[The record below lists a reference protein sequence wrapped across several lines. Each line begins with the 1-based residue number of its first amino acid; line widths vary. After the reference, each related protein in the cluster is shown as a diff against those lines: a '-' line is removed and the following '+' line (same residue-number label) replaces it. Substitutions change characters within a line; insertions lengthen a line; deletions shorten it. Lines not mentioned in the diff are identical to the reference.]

1 MKDCLVRTNFW
12 GYVITEISF
21 FLISS
26 AYMACI
32 QGEEIEILD
41 TSEKRN
47 KTFTSNNTKKSNSW
61 DASNRIVSKP
71 LPL

>member
-1 MKDCLVRTNFW
+1 MKDCLARTNFW

-21 FLISS
+21 FLISR

-32 QGEEIEILD
+32 QGEKIEILD

-47 KTFTSNNTKKSNSW
+47 KTFTSNNTKK
-61 DASNRIVSKP
+61 
-71 LPL
+71 